1 MIFIYLKKLVDGDA
15 PGVAGRGA
23 LPCLRLGAGSEERGT
38 ELDVSLRKED
48 FEGFGGPKRGI
59 SPLRPPRAH
68 QQEQLQTRGSPRAL
82 EEGERHFRG
91 PVFFVML
98 Q

>member
-23 LPCLRLGAGSEERGT
+23 LPRLRLGAGSEERGT

-59 SPLRPPRAH
+59 SPIRPPRAH